1 MNETFREIVMKK
13 LLTTSAILGSLL
25 FAGTANAQS
34 QYATVT
40 RIDPNYTTVYQ
51 NIPRTECRD
60 VEVPIYGNVQGGQ
73 ASTGDTVLGA
83 VIGGAIGNQVGGGS
97 GKDAMT
103 VLGAI
108 VGADIANK
116 RAQNQQVITGYRLQQ
131 QCTET
136 IVREQKTEIKNYT
149 IWYEWNGVQG
159 RSYTYNQ
166 YSVGDQIPVTISINA
181 R

>member
-1 MNETFREIVMKK
+1 MKNILLASVISVLGISAAYAQTEYAEI
-13 LLTTSAILGSLL
+13 
-25 FAGTANAQS
+25 
-34 QYATVT
+34 T
-40 RIDPNYTTVYQ
+40 RVEPNYTTVYQ

-116 RAQNQQVITGYRLQQ
+116 RATRQQVITGYRLQQ

-136 IVREQKTEIKNYT
+136 MVREQQTQITNYT
-149 IWYEWNGVQG
+149 IWYEWNGVKA
-159 RSYTYNQ
+159 RSYTYNN
-166 YSVGDQIPVTISINA
+166 YNVGDRIPVSISINA

>member
-1 MNETFREIVMKK
+1 MIMKK
-13 LLTTSAILGSLL
+13 L
-25 FAGTANAQS
+25 FASIVVIAGMAYALPASAQS
-34 QYATVT
+34 LYAEIT
-40 RIDPNYTTVYQ
+40 RVEPNYTTVYQ

-60 VEVPIYGNVQGGQ
+60 VEVPIYGNVQGQ
-73 ASTGDTVLGA
+73 ASTGDALAGA
-83 VIGGAIGNQVGGGS
+83 IIGGVIGNQFGGGD
-97 GKDAMT
+97 GKKAAT

-116 RAQNQQVITGYRLQQ
+116 RGSNQQVITGYRIQQ

-136 IVREQKTEIKNYT
+136 IVREQQTQLKNYT

-166 YSVGDQIPVTISINA
+166 YNVGDSVPISVNINA
-181 R
+181 N

>member
-1 MNETFREIVMKK
+1 MKK
-13 LLTTSAILGSLL
+13 LISAAAIVGTAILASP
-25 FAGTANAQS
+25 AYAQS

-51 NIPRTECRD
+51 NIPTTECRD
-60 VEVPIYGNVQGGQ
+60 VEVPIYGSVQGGQ

-83 VIGGAIGNQVGGGS
+83 VIGGAIGNQIGGGS

-108 VGADIANK
+108 VGADVANK
-116 RAQNQQVITGYRLQQ
+116 RAGRQQVITGYRLQQ

-136 IVREQKTEIKNYT
+136 VRREQQTQIKNYT

>member
-1 MNETFREIVMKK
+1 MKK
-13 LLTTSAILGSLL
+13 LFATISLISLL
-25 FAGTANAQS
+25 GYSLPASAQTL
-34 QYATVT
+34 YAEVT
-40 RIDPNYTTVYQ
+40 RIEPNYTTVYQ

-116 RAQNQQVITGYRLQQ
+116 RATRQQVITGYRIQQ
-131 QCTET
+131 QCSET
-136 IVREQKTEIKNYT
+136 MVREQQTQIKNYT
-149 IWYEWNGVQG
+149 IWYEWNGVRAQ
-159 RSYTYNQ
+159 SYTYNQ
-166 YSVGDQIPVTISINA
+166 YSVGDMIPVTVSINA

>member
-1 MNETFREIVMKK
+1 MKNILLASVISVLGISAAYAQTEYAEI
-13 LLTTSAILGSLL
+13 
-25 FAGTANAQS
+25 
-34 QYATVT
+34 T
-40 RIDPNYTTVYQ
+40 RVEPNYTTVYQ

-116 RAQNQQVITGYRLQQ
+116 RGRSNQVVTGYRVER
-131 QCTET
+131 QCIET
-136 IVREQKTEIKNYT
+136 IRREETTEIKNYK
-149 IWYEWNGVQG
+149 IWYEWNGVQAQ
-159 RSYTYNQ
+159 SYTYNQ
-166 YSVGDQIPVTISINA
+166 YNVGDRIRVVVSINP